1 MAEITKKNLV
11 LGFSTAAGK
20 AVNLTIKEP
29 ADELSSSLIS
39 STMDEIIATGAFGEE
54 GVVTTKEEAKYV
66 IQEVEKITL

>member
-29 ADELSSSLIS
+29 AEGLTSAVIS
-39 STMDEIIATGAFGEE
+39 KAMDDIIAANALGEE
-54 GVVTTKEEAKYV
+54 GTVAVKENAKYV
-66 IQEVEKITL
+66 IQEVDEITL